1 MNNLDEL
8 FELAAAEQRLQA
20 EREDKEKAA
29 RFAALPKE
37 EQDRLLAQRE
47 AATAQLWDGVDVTR
61 YDDDEN
67 ADEDE
72 DA

>member
-8 FELAAAEQRLQA
+8 FEKHAAEQRLQA
-20 EREDKEKAA
+20 EKEDKEKAA

-37 EQDRLLAQRE
+37 GQDRLLAERE
-47 AATAQLWDGVDVTR
+47 AAAAQLWDGVDVTR
-61 YDDDEN
+61 YSDEDE
-67 ADEDE
+67 DEDE